1 MIIID
6 LDSKAVYKNAIESVI
21 DIINDGALTWDM
33 AARYLDSLHKLANGE
48 NDGMITEFCKDSSI
62 AWIYPDIVEFHGDTE
77 ITLIFK
83 HNGKTIATV
92 GSENIIF

>member
-1 MIIID
+1 MIIIE
-6 LDSKAVYKNAIESVI
+6 LNVKTVYKDAIESVI

-48 NDGMITEFCKDSSI
+48 NDGMITEFCKDGSI
-62 AWIYPDIVEFHGDTE
+62 AWIYPNIVEFHGAIG

-92 GSENIIF
+92 GSENIKF